1 MIVGELNI
9 SSATVDEKDEELEKI
24 RRLLKEKQEELSYTS
39 NKFYFISLITTN
51 HRTSLVVK
59 VR

>member
-39 NKFYFISLITTN
+39 NKFYFIYLITTN
-51 HRTSLVVK
+51 YRTSLVV
-59 VR
+59 